1 MEKMKFYY
9 VERFNVVDGKV
20 DGFFVTKAVNLDEL
34 LFRLDND
41 ADFAGSTPYLPQVYG
56 ITEEQYNSFPYM
68 APMHE
73 QLLVSYE

>member
-1 MEKMKFYY
+1 MEKMNFYY

-20 DGFFVTKAVNLDEL
+20 NGFFVTTAADLDEL
-34 LFRLDND
+34 LFRLDSD
-41 ADFAGSTPYLPQVYG
+41 DDFAADTPYLPQIYG
-56 ITEEQYNSFPYM
+56 ITEEQYNAFPYM

>member
-41 ADFAGSTPYLPQVYG
+41 ADFAGNTPYLPQVYG
-56 ITEEQYNSFPYM
+56 ITEEQYNAFPYM
-68 APMHE
+68 APTHE
-73 QLLVSYE
+73 QALVSYE